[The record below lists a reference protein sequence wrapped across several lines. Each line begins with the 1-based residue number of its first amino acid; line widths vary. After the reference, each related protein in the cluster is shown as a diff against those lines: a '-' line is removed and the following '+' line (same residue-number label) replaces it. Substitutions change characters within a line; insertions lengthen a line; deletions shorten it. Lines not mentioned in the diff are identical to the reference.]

1 MMPPE
6 ATGPVGSPPL
16 LSMEPLLALWQCSL
30 IWGRANLEGFGLFWG
45 LRSPGEDML
54 PALSEA
60 LDQQLRSPA
69 LLELVRPLVQMMNA
83 PTRLGF
89 LALLPFSGFSF
100 SGFSGT
106 LLPWRTSR

>member
-6 ATGPVGSPPL
+6 ATEPLGCPSL
-16 LSMEPLLALWQCSL
+16 LSMEPLLAMWQCSL
-30 IWGRANLEGFGLFWG
+30 LWGRANLEGFGLFWG

-60 LDQQLRSPA
+60 LDRQMRSTA
-69 LLELVRPLVQMMNA
+69 LLALVRPLVQMMSA
-83 PTRLGF
+83 PARLGS
-89 LALLPFSGFSF
+89 LPLLLPF